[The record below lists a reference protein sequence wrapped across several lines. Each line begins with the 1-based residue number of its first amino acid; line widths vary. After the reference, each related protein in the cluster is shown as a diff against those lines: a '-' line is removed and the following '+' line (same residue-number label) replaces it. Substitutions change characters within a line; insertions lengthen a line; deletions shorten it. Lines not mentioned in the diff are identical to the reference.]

1 MAKRLFS
8 QIRNLCIATRKENFM
23 KKNQM
28 MLTCSG
34 VMLVLQS
41 VAYYIVWNSGY
52 SETMLRR
59 TLLIELFTLAYLLLT
74 VRRVYSNPD
83 ENMVGFCIA
92 YIAALFMMF
101 PVLGILLFLQ
111 FKLALIELLVI
122 VLAIVVAVI
131 DKKRSN

>member
-41 VAYYIVWNSGY
+41 IAFYIVWSSGY

-59 TLLIELFTLAYLLLT
+59 MFLIELLALAYLLLA
-74 VRRVYSNPD
+74 VRRTNSNTD
-83 ENMVGFCIA
+83 ESMVGFSIA
-92 YIAALFMMF
+92 YIAALFMFF

-111 FKLALIELLVI
+111 FELALIELLI
-122 VLAIVVAVI
+122 IILAIIVAVI
-131 DKKRSN
+131 DKKKE

>member
-41 VAYYIVWNSGY
+41 IAFYIVWSSGY

-59 TLLIELFTLAYLLLT
+59 MFLIELLTLAYLLLT
-74 VRRVYSNPD
+74 VRRTNSNTD
-83 ENMVGFCIA
+83 ESMVGFCIA
-92 YIAALFMMF
+92 YVAALFMFF

-111 FKLALIELLVI
+111 FELALIELLI
-122 VLAIVVAVI
+122 IILAIVVAVI
-131 DKKRSN
+131 DKKKE

>member
-1 MAKRLFS
+1 MVKRLFS
-8 QIRNLCIATRKENFM
+8 QIRNSYIVTRKECQM

-41 VAYYIVWNSGY
+41 IAFYIVWSSGY

-59 TLLIELFTLAYLLLT
+59 MFLIELFTLAYLLLT
-74 VRRVYSNPD
+74 VRRTNSNTN
-83 ENMVGFCIA
+83 ESMVGFCIA
-92 YIAALFMMF
+92 YIATLFMFF

-111 FKLALIELLVI
+111 FELALIELLI
-122 VLAIVVAVI
+122 IILAIIVVVI
-131 DKKRSN
+131 DKKKKE

>member
-8 QIRNLCIATRKENFM
+8 QIRNSYIVIRRGLCM
-23 KKNQM
+23 KKTQI

-34 VMLVLQS
+34 LMLILQS
-41 VAYYIVWNSGY
+41 VAYYIVWSSGY

-59 TLLIELFTLAYLLLT
+59 VLLIELFTLAYLLLT
-74 VRRVYSNPD
+74 VRRVNSNPD
-83 ENMVGFCIA
+83 ESMVGFCIA

-101 PVLGILLFLQ
+101 PALGILLFLQ
-111 FKLALIELLVI
+111 FDLVLIELLVI
-122 VLAIVVAVI
+122 VLAIVVAIV

>member
-1 MAKRLFS
+1 
-8 QIRNLCIATRKENFM
+8 M
-23 KKNQM
+23 KKNQI

-34 VMLVLQS
+34 LMLVLQS
-41 VAYYIVWNSGY
+41 VAYYIVWSSGY

-83 ENMVGFCIA
+83 ESMVGFCVA
-92 YIAALFMMF
+92 YIAALFMFF

-111 FKLALIELLVI
+111 FELALIELLVI
-122 VLAIVVAVI
+122 ILAIVVAVV
-131 DKKRSN
+131 DKRKNNA

>member
-1 MAKRLFS
+1 MAKKLFS
-8 QIRNLCIATRKENFM
+8 QTRNLCIATRKENFM

-41 VAYYIVWNSGY
+41 IAFYIVWSSGY

-59 TLLIELFTLAYLLLT
+59 MFLIELLTLAYLLLT
-74 VRRVYSNPD
+74 ARRTNSNTD
-83 ENMVGFCIA
+83 ESMVGFCIA
-92 YIAALFMMF
+92 YVAALFMFF

-111 FKLALIELLVI
+111 FEFALIELLI
-122 VLAIVVAVI
+122 IILAIVVAVI
-131 DKKRSN
+131 DKKKE